1 MCELVNADTH
11 TKTAVALQK
20 IKSELN
26 PYGRGVSF
34 EARYLTKKER
44 FRGSSPVNQDYYLK
58 DSHIW
63 KALSLYEL
71 RPNEQH
77 LQILLLQLEFL
88 IKYDWERSKS
98 EVKSETKWFALSIV
112 FSLVGIA
119 CFVLAEWSHMS
130 LVGHAEI
137 NKLLNL
143 SICGLGVIII
153 PYLSFS
159 YNLPR
164 WIFVA
169 DSVLWIILAGWLAIS
184 YYVSGNNLCYL
195 LSLTFFGAGLILS
208 LEVTTTG
215 RAMQRKRYTQYLS
228 GYWDAYEESQQ
239 SRTDPSPLD
248 ET

>member
-1 MCELVNADTH
+1 MPLDFKTILASTVIAAAVSAVVTLIVNYKKLSLDFITAERAEWRLRLKTAMCELVNADTN
-11 TKTAVALQK
+11 TKSAVALQK

-26 PYGRGVSF
+26 PYGSGVAF
-34 EARYLTKKER
+34 EERYLTKKER
-44 FRGSSPVNQDYYLK
+44 FCNSSPVNQDYYLR

-63 KALSLYEL
+63 KALSLYEH
-71 RPNEQH
+71 RPSEQH
-77 LQILLLQLEFL
+77 LQILLFQLELL

-119 CFVLAEWSHMS
+119 CFVLAEWTHMS

-159 YNLPR
+159 HNLPR

-169 DSVLWIILAGWLAIS
+169 DIILWIILG
-184 YYVSGNNLCYL
+184 G
-195 LSLTFFGAGLILS
+195 
-208 LEVTTTG
+208 
-215 RAMQRKRYTQYLS
+215 
-228 GYWDAYEESQQ
+228 
-239 SRTDPSPLD
+239 
-248 ET
+248 